1 MIEFTHVSKDFGSG
15 EKMVR
20 AVRDVSL
27 TIQDGEIFGIIGFSG
42 AGKSTLVRCINLL
55 ERPTNGTVVVDGKEM
70 TALSPKELRLAR
82 RKIGMIFQHFNLM
95 PSRTVFGN
103 VAYPLQG
110 QGLSKQA
117 IQNKVRKLLKLVDIA
132 DKETAYPSQL
142 SGGQKQRVAIAR
154 ALVNDP
160 DLVLLDLTLPV
171 KDGQHICHEV
181 RRESEV
187 PIIVLTSRTTEIDE
201 VMAMTL
207 GADDFVPKPYS
218 ARVLVARINALLRR
232 TAAAG
237 ERSTLVHKGLELDL
251 ARSMVTN
258 TQTGTSTELTK
269 NELRILSL
277 LLSRAGKIVSRS
289 AIMQDLW
296 DSDAFV
302 DDNTLTVN
310 INRLRTTLEKIGIK
324 GYLTT
329 HRGQGYSV

>member
-1 MIEFTHVSKDFGSG
+1 MSMTGAIVNALAIVAGGAVGLLFQRGIPERVSKTVMIGLG
-15 EKMVR
+15 LCV
-20 AVRDVSL
+20 L
-27 TIQDGEIFGIIGFSG
+27 YIGISG
-42 AGKSTLVRCINLL
+42 AFACRSIL
-55 ERPTNGTVVVDGKEM
+55 
-70 TALSPKELRLAR
+70 
-82 RKIGMIFQHFNLM
+82 
-95 PSRTVFGN
+95 
-103 VAYPLQG
+103 
-110 QGLSKQA
+110 
-117 IQNKVRKLLKLVDIA
+117 
-132 DKETAYPSQL
+132 
-142 SGGQKQRVAIAR
+142 
-154 ALVNDP
+154 
-160 DLVLLDLTLPV
+160 
-171 KDGQHICHEV
+171 
-181 RRESEV
+181 
-187 PIIVLTSRTTEIDE
+187 IVI
-201 VMAMTL
+201 VAMTL

-258 TQTGTSTELTK
+258 MQTGTSTELTK

>member
-1 MIEFTHVSKDFGSG
+1 M
-15 EKMVR
+15 
-20 AVRDVSL
+20 
-27 TIQDGEIFGIIGFSG
+27 
-42 AGKSTLVRCINLL
+42 
-55 ERPTNGTVVVDGKEM
+55 
-70 TALSPKELRLAR
+70 LAR
-82 RKIGMIFQHFNLM
+82 AGFEIEACESFERV
-95 PSRTVFGN
+95 SR
-103 VAYPLQG
+103 
-110 QGLSKQA
+110 
-117 IQNKVRKLLKLVDIA
+117 DILA
-132 DKETAYPSQL
+132 AAPTWCCSTSPPCQ
-142 SGGQKQRVAIAR
+142 
-154 ALVNDP
+154 
-160 DLVLLDLTLPV
+160 
-171 KDGQHICHEV
+171 DGQHICHEV

-207 GADDFVPKPYS
+207 GADDFVPKSYS

-258 TQTGTSTELTK
+258 TQTAQH
-269 NELRILSL
+269 
-277 LLSRAGKIVSRS
+277 RAHQKRAAYPLVASEPRGQDRL
-289 AIMQDLW
+289 ALGHHADLW

-329 HRGQGYSV
+329 HRGKAIRSRGRLCRLPSSLKTRCFPSPCGRAACC